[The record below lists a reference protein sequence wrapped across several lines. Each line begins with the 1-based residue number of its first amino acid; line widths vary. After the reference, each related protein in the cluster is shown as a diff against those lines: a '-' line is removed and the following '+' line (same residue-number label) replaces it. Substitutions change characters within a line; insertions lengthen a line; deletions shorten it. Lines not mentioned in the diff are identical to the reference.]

1 MTGNLTYSIYAWT
14 TYCERFFFLEWNH
27 YDRSWTYVD
36 YRVSNNKKELSVRTS
51 FAIQHIFYHI
61 LKTSFNQ

>member
-1 MTGNLTYSIYAWT
+1 MNRNLTYSIYAWT

-36 YRVSNNKKELSVRTS
+36 YRVSNNKTE
-51 FAIQHIFYHI
+51 
-61 LKTSFNQ
+61 